1 MNVILQN
8 LMKNN
13 LSLLPWNQEQFWRVE
28 NYEEAIGVL
37 SSIKA
42 GIDPNSVRRPLSP
55 TKVSF

>member
-1 MNVILQN
+1 
-8 LMKNN
+8 MKNN

-42 GIDPNSVRRPLSP
+42 GIDSNSVRRPLSP